1 MEMKL
6 EVLAIPVSDVDR
18 AKKFYEKLG
27 FRLDVDYA
35 ANDSYR
41 VLQFTP
47 PGSETSIVFG
57 KISTFCT
64 S

>member
-27 FRLDVDYA
+27 FTAFGTLPDY
-35 ANDSYR
+35 
-41 VLQFTP
+41 P
-47 PGSETSIVFG
+47 PGHATTYYMKRLET
-57 KISTFCT
+57 
-64 S
+64 